1 MIEFILN
8 NQTIKTEQPA
18 GSTVLDFIRYHKKLT
33 GTKIGCREGDCGA
46 CTILVGAF
54 ENNKLVYRNITS
66 CLMPLINAQ
75 AKHIVTVEGINQ
87 TELTP
92 VQQAMVNSSGTQCGF
107 CTIGF
112 VMSLTGFVMNQ
123 TQINFT
129 DAIKSIDGN
138 ICRCT
143 GYKSIEKAAKILSNQ
158 IEKRPAHNT
167 LNWLIENKYLPNYF
181 LGIEERL
188 RKISIQQFVENKQ
201 AIKLGGATD
210 LNVQK
215 HQLIKKSIVQNLYD
229 DPSLKI
235 IEKINNE
242 IVLGASVTVA
252 QFAESNIIQNIFP
265 NLNKHIKLVSSSPIR
280 NMATLAGN
288 FVNASPIGD
297 MTAFFIALNASIIF
311 NTNRKIKL
319 KDFYKGYKQLDKTE
333 DEIIEKIIFQIPS
346 STAFFNFEKVCKR
359 THLDIASVN
368 TACLI
373 NVDDNN
379 IIQEIYLSAGGVAP
393 YPKYLSNTCSFLL
406 NKQISE
412 IVLQEAITVMQQ
424 EVAPITDARGITE
437 YKRLLLRQL
446 FLAHFKELNVEINFI
461 IN

>member
-311 NTNRKIKL
+311 NT
-319 KDFYKGYKQLDKTE
+319 
-333 DEIIEKIIFQIPS
+333 
-346 STAFFNFEKVCKR
+346 
-359 THLDIASVN
+359 
-368 TACLI
+368 
-373 NVDDNN
+373 
-379 IIQEIYLSAGGVAP
+379 
-393 YPKYLSNTCSFLL
+393 
-406 NKQISE
+406 
-412 IVLQEAITVMQQ
+412 
-424 EVAPITDARGITE
+424 
-437 YKRLLLRQL
+437 
-446 FLAHFKELNVEINFI
+446 
-461 IN
+461 